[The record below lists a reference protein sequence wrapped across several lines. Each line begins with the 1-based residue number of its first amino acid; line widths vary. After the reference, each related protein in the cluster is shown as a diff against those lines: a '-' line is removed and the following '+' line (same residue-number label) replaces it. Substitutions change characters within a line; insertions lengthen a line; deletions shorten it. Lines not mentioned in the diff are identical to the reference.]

1 MKVPVVNREDYT
13 LYLEHWEDEF
23 WFHTDVRRWTPDIF
37 RSYVYHLDLMQ
48 HLLNKDLYAIVVDD
62 PKLAKFGKIIGFNF
76 LEHRNTVD
84 GNIADIYIRSK

>member
-1 MKVPVVNREDYT
+1 MKVPVVNREDYI
-13 LYLEHWEDEF
+13 LYLEYWDDTW
-23 WFHTDVRRWTPDIF
+23 WFHTDVNRWTANVF
-37 RSYVYHLDLMQ
+37 RNYVYHLDLLQ
-48 HLLNKDLYAIVVDD
+48 HLLNQDLYAIVVDD